1 MTTNC
6 NICVENFNKSNR
18 KIVSCEFCEFT
29 CCREC
34 AQTYVLDESNVR
46 CMEPSCGKVW
56 SMKHV
61 RKMFQ
66 LNFIKGKLSNHQGG
80 ILFQREQALFPQTQ
94 AEMERRHQLE
104 KEIDQLSKY
113 ISELRELAKNER
125 EKIREKYNMVTS
137 EYNNEFDQQILP
149 IYDQIHEYETHREHL
164 RFKIKNKNA
173 TDKPKFVK
181 ACPSEYCRGFLN
193 EKFGCGLCKTQFCD
207 KCHGK
212 KEDQHICNKDDVA
225 TVSFMAKDTKPC
237 PKCGEGIY
245 KIDGCDQMWCPCCH
259 TAFSWRTGNVETN
272 IHNPHYYEYMRKTGG
287 GQAPRNPGDVP
298 CGRVL
303 DHHLTNRFYQELY
316 RIKGNVYPPGVG
328 VNDNTLEQIAR
339 NVSRDFIDLIPEDAC
354 FTCLLDFSP
363 YIVWAKEK
371 MDYGLFPIEGHLS
384 QLCFKTLGDMIK
396 TYPIKGSDIYD
407 MYRTHIMSAEKKIN
421 LLNIKIIEITR
432 GGIHTMHHTDPPRYW
447 TETEHYNLRRRYLL
461 QKISKE
467 QIIDKLLQD
476 HNTMQFNNEIHDL
489 LSMGTDMLR
498 DILYRYLDTLSHIKS
513 LTFVDS
519 HPEIDVLPEIQR
531 LICYLNDNLYEICHA
546 YSQPICTVNKDF
558 ALVRRYKTVAY
569 LNKLSLQD
577 IPEDVSE
584 LYRKMLLRRRQAQQ
598 KIEQREQFEQIEQ
611 I

>member
-1 MTTNC
+1 MATNC

-34 AQTYVLDESNVR
+34 AQTYVLDSSNVR

-339 NVSRDFIDLIPEDAC
+339 NVTRDFIDLIPGDAC

-407 MYRTHIMSAEKKIN
+407 MYRTHIMSAEKKID

-467 QIIDKLLQD
+467 QFIDKLLQD

-489 LSMGTDMLR
+489 LSMGTDTLR

-546 YSQPICTVNKDF
+546 YSQPIYTVNKDF
-558 ALVRRYKTVAY
+558 ALVRRYKTAAY
-569 LNKLSLQD
+569 LNKLALQD

-584 LYRKMLLRRRQAQQ
+584 LYRKMLMRRRQAQQ
-598 KIEQREQFEQIEQ
+598 KIE
-611 I
+611 

>member
-1 MTTNC
+1 
-6 NICVENFNKSNR
+6 
-18 KIVSCEFCEFT
+18 
-29 CCREC
+29 
-34 AQTYVLDESNVR
+34 
-46 CMEPSCGKVW
+46 MEPSCGKVW

-125 EKIREKYNMVTS
+125 EKIDREKYGTAIC
-137 EYNNEFDQQILP
+137 EIEFDKDYQEIILP
-149 IYDQIHEYETHREHL
+149 INDQINEYETHREHL
-164 RFKIKNKNA
+164 RFQIKNKNA

-181 ACPSEYCRGFLN
+181 ACPSEDCRGFLN
-193 EKFGCGLCKTQFCD
+193 DKFDCGLCKTQFCD

-272 IHNPHYYEYMRKTGG
+272 IHNPHYYEYVRKTGG
-287 GQAPRNPGDVP
+287 GQAPRNQGDVP

-303 DHHLTNRFYQELY
+303 DHHLTNRFHQEVC
-316 RIKGNVYPPGVG
+316 RIKGDFEPKVVG
-328 VNDNTLEQIAR
+328 CIYNNTAR
-339 NVSRDFIDLIPEDAC
+339 KVTKEFFDLIPGHAC
-354 FTCLLDFSP
+354 FTCLSDFLP
-363 YIVWAKEK
+363 YIACARQKIN
-371 MDYGLFPIEGHLS
+371 DYGLFPIEGHLS
-384 QLCFKTLGDMIK
+384 ELCFKTLGDMIK
-396 TYPIKGSDIYD
+396 TYPIKGSDICD
-407 MYRTHIMSAEKKIN
+407 MYRRRIKSAKKKVD

-447 TETEHYNLRRRYLL
+447 TETEHYYLRRRYLL
-461 QKISKE
+461 QERSKE
-467 QIIDKLLQD
+467 QFIDKLLQD
-476 HNTMQFNNEIHDL
+476 HNTMQFTNEIRDL

-519 HPEIDVLPEIQR
+519 HSEIDVLPEIQR

-546 YSQPICTVNKDF
+546 YSQPMYTVNKDF

-584 LYRKMLLRRRQAQQ
+584 LYRKMLMRRRQAQQ
-598 KIEQREQFEQIEQ
+598 KIEQREQREQFEQREQIEQ
-611 I
+611 K